1 MFMSRQEWAC
11 LQSLW
16 VDHNDNNDN
25 DEDDYINNNN
35 NNNNSLT
42 CKAFGLIT
50 RISVSGR
57 RAAACGVGDMRT
69 EEGVVDGDNDD
80 NNHNHNDYNKNN
92 NINNKS
98 SINNNDDVGSPV

>member
-1 MFMSRQEWAC
+1 MRY
-11 LQSLW
+11 
-16 VDHNDNNDN
+16 DDNNNN
-25 DEDDYINNNN
+25 DEDDYINI

-57 RAAACGVGDMRT
+57 RAAAWGVDDMRT

-98 SINNNDDVGSPV
+98 SINSNDDVGSPV